1 MIEMIPIKIDHEVV
15 EVGGSIPLDDL
26 FVEKEAG
33 EGADYAHPYDRN
45 DPDDLGV
52 LNPLVGL
59 FVIEEGTR
67 NKKSSFYLYTE
78 LESILLGCFLH
89 FLLIAI

>member
-15 EVGGSIPLDDL
+15 GVGGSIPLDDL

-33 EGADYAHPYDRN
+33 GQIMPTLMIEMTPMILGAHEV
-45 DPDDLGV
+45 LGV
-52 LNPLVGL
+52 GGSMPLVGL

-67 NKKSSFYLYTE
+67 NKKSSFCLFTE
-78 LESILLGCFLH
+78 LESYY
-89 FLLIAI
+89 

>member
-15 EVGGSIPLDDL
+15 GVGGSIPLDDL

-33 EGADYAHPYDRN
+33 GSIPR
-45 DPDDLGV
+45 
-52 LNPLVGL
+52 VGL

-67 NKKSSFYLYTE
+67 NEKSSLCLFTE
-78 LESILLGCFLH
+78 LESYY
-89 FLLIAI
+89 

>member
-1 MIEMIPIKIDHEVV
+1 M
-15 EVGGSIPLDDL
+15 GGSIPLDDL

-33 EGADYAHPYDRN
+33 EGADYDRN
-45 DPDDLGV
+45 DPDDLGG
-52 LNPLVGL
+52 LMTRGIEPGL
-59 FVIEEGTR
+59 FVIEDIEEGTR
-67 NKKSSFYLYTE
+67 NEKSSFYLYTE

>member
-33 EGADYAHPYDRN
+33 GTLCPPPYDRN
-45 DPDDLGV
+45 DPDQDRSRGCGGGGF
-52 LNPLVGL
+52 NTPGR
-59 FVIEEGTR
+59 FV
-67 NKKSSFYLYTE
+67 
-78 LESILLGCFLH
+78 C
-89 FLLIAI
+89 

>member
-1 MIEMIPIKIDHEVV
+1 MGV
-15 EVGGSIPLDDL
+15 SIPLDDL

-33 EGADYAHPYDRN
+33 GQIMPPPPYDRN
-45 DPDDLGV
+45 DPDDLGGSRGCGMGGSI
-52 LNPLVGL
+52 PLVGL

-67 NKKSSFYLYTE
+67 NEKSSFCLYTE
-78 LESILLGCFLH
+78 LESIILGCFLH